1 MKILSFVIPAYNS
14 RDFLEKCVSS
24 MIVPEVR
31 DCLEILIV
39 NDGSTDD
46 TAAIAETLRMQYP
59 DVIRVLTQENRG
71 HGGAINTGCAAARGR
86 YLKVIDADDWV
97 NTQALSAFTEHLKTC
112 ESDVILTH
120 HHTVNIQTGKTES
133 WKSYPKAFG
142 TVISLAEVNSHWRD
156 YVRSMRF
163 HGITYRTEFYRQHT
177 PGMPER
183 VFYEDNFYATYPCC
197 HAKTLEALDLFLYE
211 YRIGDVHQS
220 VAAANQLKRI
230 GHTQTVLRNM
240 TGYYLE
246 LPEGAGKRY
255 AAMKIQGL
263 LLSFL
268 TTTLLV
274 NPDRKAGRITAEKE
288 MDQYR
293 TDAPEVYALANRKY
307 QVFLLLNRLH
317 ISKAVWDSILN
328 STLYNKLR
336 KNNICS
342 ISQHPR
348 WCGFHGNV

>member
-46 TAAIAETLRMQYP
+46 TAAIAEALRMQYP

-97 NTQALSAFTEHLKTC
+97 NTQALSAFAEHLKTC

-142 TVISLAEVNSHWRD
+142 TAISLAEVNSHWRD

-211 YRIGDVHQS
+211 YRIGDAEQS
-220 VAAANQLKRI
+220 VSEINQIRRIDQMKTVLLAMARQRASLQDETAYLYAEKKLEELLLIYLKLALLVHPKRRYGRTMAREAMAVMEDLVPTLHAAAKNRCR
-230 GHTQTVLRNM
+230 VFF
-240 TGYYLE
+240 
-246 LPEGAGKRY
+246 
-255 AAMKIQGL
+255 
-263 LLSFL
+263 FL
-268 TTTLLV
+268 HWLCVKQKHVDKLFASGWY
-274 NPDRKAGRITAEKE
+274 K
-288 MDQYR
+288 
-293 TDAPEVYALANRKY
+293 
-307 QVFLLLNRLH
+307 
-317 ISKAVWDSILN
+317 
-328 STLYNKLR
+328 KLR
-336 KNNICS
+336 GHRVS
-342 ISQHPR
+342 EE
-348 WCGFHGNV
+348 